1 MEINDILMDVLKAV
15 VSLATLLIVRYLIP
29 WIKAQIENS
38 KYSWLVELVADA
50 VKYAEQTITGSGKG
64 EEKKELVVQY
74 ITNQLR
80 IRGIGITEDQM
91 EALIESAVYQL
102 KKGE

>member
-1 MEINDILMDVLKAV
+1 MEINEILMDVLKAV

-50 VKYAEQTITGSGKG
+50 VKYAEQTIIGSGKG

-74 ITNQLR
+74 ITNQLQ